1 VSPRDSENSAPVP
14 PQVAKDL
21 TVKQQREA
29 RRAEKVAALKKQQA
43 KERRNRILGISLASI
58 AGLAIVALVITFVVT
73 SATPKRDAAD
83 IAVEG
88 VQTWPDLTAGHVD
101 PTPVDY
107 AAQFGMNPPAGGP
120 HWGAWLNC
128 GVYTQPQENER
139 AVHALEHGALWIT
152 YDDAKLSDAD
162 VQTLRNELPD
172 SYIILSPYVGLDAPV
187 VASGWGA
194 QVKLDGVDDTRLK
207 DFVEKYWKSADV
219 PEPGARCD
227 GAVDGPGKVA

>member
-43 KERRNRILGISLASI
+43 KERRNRILGISLASV

-73 SATPKRDAAD
+73 SATPKRDPQD
-83 IAVEG
+83 IVVQG
-88 VQTWPDLTAGHVD
+88 VQTFPDLPAGHVD
-101 PTPVDY
+101 PAPVDY
-107 AAQFGMNPPAGGP
+107 QAQFGMNPPAGGP
-120 HWGAWLNC
+120 HWAAWLNC

-162 VQTLRNELPD
+162 VQTLRDELPD
-172 SYIILSPYVGLDAPV
+172 TFIVLSPYVGLDAPV
-187 VASGWGA
+187 VASGWGV
-194 QVKLDGVDDTRLK
+194 QLKLDGVDDSRLA
-207 DFVEKYWKSADV
+207 DFVAKYWKSPDV
-219 PEPGARCD
+219 PEFGARCD